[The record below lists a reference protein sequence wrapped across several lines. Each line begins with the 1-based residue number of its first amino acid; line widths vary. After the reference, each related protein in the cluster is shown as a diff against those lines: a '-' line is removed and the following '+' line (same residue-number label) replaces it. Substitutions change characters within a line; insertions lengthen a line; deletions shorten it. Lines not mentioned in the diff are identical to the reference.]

1 MVGLESQLS
10 PLSASPSNPPPFL
23 FFLYDSPLPSQP
35 LVFPLFRGFSACIL
49 FRRPRYFSRTSLAT
63 GRHEVLPPD
72 ELELAL
78 AVGALPGLGRRR
90 EVQHGDGLAGLP
102 VARLRRVREPVQRA
116 LGVVAEGQA
125 RASLNQSGLSQM
137 GLRRAAPQEVPETPQ
152 KSDAVPPNECGK
164 KT

>member
-125 RASLNQSGLSQM
+125 RARVGACARREARASELSWAE
-137 GLRRAAPQEVPETPQ
+137 LFLELSPVELFSEL
-152 KSDAVPPNECGK
+152 S
-164 KT
+164 